1 MLPFYKKVGNFTP
14 PNEDTRL
21 ANTTTL
27 YNASLYTPN
36 GGPVQVGYPNWANP
50 ISSWIQK
57 GLEALGFSNLPGG
70 LADGRFWGFAYTA
83 SSIDS
88 RTQSRCS
95 AEVAYLREAFMMTT
109 NMNLY
114 KNTLAKRVLF
124 DSHKNAYGAVVDSG
138 GVEYTLNAT
147 KEVIVSAG
155 FLRYA
160 RGQNHSLYYPLP

>member
-14 PNEDTRL
+14 PNEETRL
-21 ANTTTL
+21 HNATTL
-27 YNASLYTPN
+27 YNQSLYTPD

-57 GLEALGFSNLPGG
+57 GLEALGISNLPGG
-70 LADGRFWGFAYTA
+70 LADGNLWGYAYTA

-88 RTQSRCS
+88 QTQSRSS
-95 AEVAYLREAFMMTT
+95 AEASYLREAFRETT

-114 KNTLAKRVLF
+114 KNTLAKKVLF
-124 DSHKNAYGAVVDSG
+124 DSEKNAYGALVESG
-138 GVEYTLNAT
+138 GLEYTLNAT

-155 FLRYA
+155 FA
-160 RGQNHSLYYPLP
+160 R